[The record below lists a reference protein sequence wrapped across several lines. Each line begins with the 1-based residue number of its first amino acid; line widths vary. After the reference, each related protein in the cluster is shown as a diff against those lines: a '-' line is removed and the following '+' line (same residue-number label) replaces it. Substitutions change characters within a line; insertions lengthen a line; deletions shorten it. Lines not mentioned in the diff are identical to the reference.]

1 MTYWTFFLAP
11 AVTGAV
17 VAAAILREFY
27 ELWLPDPR
35 NKAERKAIALLR
47 SWLTPQQDRQWLCR
61 GEFEVVGCETGTRYR
76 LTSSR
81 AMNIQQ
87 LDSGGRT
94 VRSWCFMPAGGLVLG
109 DMLLAQKIAL
119 ETMEREAL
127 ALANSQHRVHLRL
140 GSQGRIS

>member
-1 MTYWTFFLAP
+1 
-11 AVTGAV
+11 
-17 VAAAILREFY
+17 
-27 ELWLPDPR
+27 
-35 NKAERKAIALLR
+35 
-47 SWLTPQQDRQWLCR
+47 
-61 GEFEVVGCETGTRYR
+61 VVGCETGTRYR